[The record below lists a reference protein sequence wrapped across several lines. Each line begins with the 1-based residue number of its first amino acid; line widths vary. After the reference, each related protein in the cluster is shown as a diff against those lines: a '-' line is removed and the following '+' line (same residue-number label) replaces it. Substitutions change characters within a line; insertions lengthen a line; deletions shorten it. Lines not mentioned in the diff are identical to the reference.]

1 MRKARIEDGIVTN
14 IIVIDANDPPAWCV
28 NWPTASENT
37 EIGGTYNA
45 GIFSRPIAPAPQ
57 PEPVPA
63 SISFAQLLIG
73 LVSEQ
78 WITGVEGRAWRDRV
92 ALPAQ
97 VEAVINSLPVE
108 QQFAA
113 ETRALAPSEIL
124 RADPL
129 VAALGAAAG
138 KTTEELNDFFRAYSQ
153 V

>member
-1 MRKARIEDGIVTN
+1 MHNYFIDENGNYFEAIEPIETPNGAIVVTRI
-14 IIVIDANDPPAWCV
+14 PAAHWF
-28 NWPTASENT
+28 WQ
-37 EIGGTYNA
+37 GGKWVE
-45 GIFSRPIAPAPQ
+45 GVRPLAPI
-57 PEPVPA
+57 PA

-78 WITGVEGRAWRDRV
+78 WITEAEGRAWRDRV
-92 ALPAQ
+92 ALPEQ
-97 VEAVINSLPVE
+97 VQAVISSLPVE

-129 VAALGAAAG
+129 VEALGSAAG
-138 KTTEELNDFFRAYSQ
+138 KTTEELDEFFRTYSQ